1 MPFSH
6 LCRSHTR
13 ISRICQHHEQVSIK
27 RPTNTLTDIL
37 NVSKKVLQIQIYLER
52 RLNTLAATVN
62 KGDTARQTLNISV
75 FHRVWHLKRWLC
87 LVIND
92 LSLTQLLM
100 LQLLDVAESLH
111 TRGIAVNVA
120 TDNAPAR
127 THHWKVLV
135 STLSQKFPVISTN
148 LKVTTAK
155 RHVLRILLRRIPVL
169 TRLNCM
175 NNRYP
180 LIQTASVIQIPDR
193 MRAILVTKFLNE
205 FGNRLVKLSVQSAN
219 HSLIVRRNAVLSN
232 SHRVMVNDILK
243 VGQHNTDSRS
253 ERSQFLIH
261 LMQRPVGV
269 RLLKNRLHPLRH
281 RVQPQLHWR
290 KCIQIRISSP

>member
-1 MPFSH
+1 
-6 LCRSHTR
+6 
-13 ISRICQHHEQVSIK
+13 
-27 RPTNTLTDIL
+27 
-37 NVSKKVLQIQIYLER
+37 
-52 RLNTLAATVN
+52 
-62 KGDTARQTLNISV
+62 
-75 FHRVWHLKRWLC
+75 
-87 LVIND
+87 
-92 LSLTQLLM
+92 M

-111 TRGIAVNVA
+111 TRGIAVDVA
-120 TDNAPAR
+120 ADNAPAR

-135 STLSQKFPVISTN
+135 STLSQKFTVISAN

-169 TRLNCM
+169 TRLNRM

-193 MRAILVTKFLNE
+193 MRAILVSKLLDE

-219 HSLIVRRNAVLSN
+219 HSLIVRRNAVLAN
-232 SHRVMVNDILK
+232 SHRIMVNHILK
-243 VGQHNTDSRS
+243 VGQHNADSRT

-261 LMQRPVGV
+261 LMQRPVSI

-281 RVQPQLHWR
+281 RIQPQFHWR
-290 KCIQIRISSP
+290 ICIQIRIASP